1 MKKMKPR
8 KMSSHSGRT
17 KTDYEEC
24 YLLCKGVWILLT
36 QNGKPSR
43 TFEHSRIMV
52 RHVFQE
58 EDSGRD
64 GKWTGGQEEMIKKA
78 TTETL
83 NQSYGYK
90 MEMTNR
96 RGVRSQVEKGL
107 VMHGTWGEEGGIRNS
122 SHVK

>member
-8 KMSSHSGRT
+8 KMSSHFGRT

-43 TFEHSRIMV
+43 IFEHSRIMV
-52 RHVFQE
+52 RHAFQE
-58 EDSGRD
+58 EDPGRD
-64 GKWTGGQEEMIKKA
+64 GKWTGGQEEMTKKA

-107 VMHGTWGEEGGIRNS
+107 VMHGTRGEEGGIRNS